1 MKKVIIDTDPGID
14 DAAALLLALASPE
27 LSVVAITTGYGNGP
41 LEVTT
46 QNAYR
51 GYYVPQIVPMCP
63 FMPEPI
69 SL

>member
-1 MKKVIIDTDPGID
+1 MKKVIIDTDPSID

-27 LSVVAITTGYGNGP
+27 LSVVAIATGTGMALLRLP
-41 LEVTT
+41 PKTRT
-46 QNAYR
+46 
-51 GYYVPQIVPMCP
+51 GYYVPQIVPMYP